1 MLANRGAEVHPE
13 HNPVINLLRRLMPIT
28 RGYHGK
34 RFFWTEE
41 GRLKATPLLVVL
53 LVVETTDVVFAVDSI
68 PAIFGVTRDPFLVF
82 TSNIFAILGLRAL
95 YFVLSGMMDRFHLLN
110 VGLGLVLVFI
120 GAKMLAADFVHVS
133 IQLSLTVVVLL
144 LGGAVAASLLAP
156 QPAGDR
162 RPPTT
167 ALRPRRPLE
176 AGMVRREPPFGAV
189 ARGRRRGYHPGGFA
203 IPPSPRSTDQPHS
216 QDRTMNVFIPKERPG
231 ENRVAATPETVKK
244 LIKDG
249 LSVTVEAGAGEAAH
263 LADAAYR
270 DAGAT
275 LGAADAADAAAAWSA
290 ADLVLKVGPP
300 SPEEARRL
308 KAGAVRHRPARR
320 RPQPRRRPRPRRP
333 QGERAGHGADPPGQ
347 PGAVDGRPVVAG
359 VDRRLQGGA
368 ARRRSASAAT
378 SRC

>member
-1 MLANRGAEVHPE
+1 
-13 HNPVINLLRRLMPIT
+13 
-28 RGYHGK
+28 
-34 RFFWTEE
+34 
-41 GRLKATPLLVVL
+41 
-53 LVVETTDVVFAVDSI
+53 
-68 PAIFGVTRDPFLVF
+68 
-82 TSNIFAILGLRAL
+82 
-95 YFVLSGMMDRFHLLN
+95 MMDRFHLLN

-133 IQLSLTVVVLL
+133 IQLSLAR
-144 LGGAVAASLLAP
+144 GGAAA
-156 QPAGDR
+156 GGR
-162 RPPTT
+162 GG
-167 ALRPRRPLE
+167 RPRCSRRSRPATAAAVRGRPLRPLE
-176 AGMVRREPPFGAV
+176 ARAGRREPPFGAV
-189 ARGRRRGYHPGGFA
+189 ARGRRRGYHPGGLA
-203 IPPSPRSTDQPHS
+203 IPPSPRTHTHS

-263 LADAAYR
+263 FADAAYR

-275 LGAADAADAAAAWSA
+275 LGSNAADAAAAWSA

-308 KAGAVRHRPARR
+308 KTGAVLVGLLAPDRNLDAVRALA
-320 RPQPRRRPRPRRP
+320 RP

-347 PGAVDGRPVVAG
+347 PGAIDGRPVVAG

-368 ARRRSASAAT
+368 ARRRPPRPLLPAADDRRRHHPAVAGGDHGRRGGGADGDRHRQAPGRGGRGVRHPRGGQGAGASRWAAASSSCRCWRGTRAARAAAAT
-378 SRC
+378 PAR